1 MPGPEVGLFGKLPA
15 RGDFVRR
22 RLDEEF
28 IEAWDAWLQRVIA
41 ASREALGSRWLE
53 CFLSAPVWR
62 FVLPAGMYSRT
73 GWVGL
78 MLPSVDRVGRYFP
91 LTLAAP
97 LAEDGIDAPAT
108 LAKAQPWL
116 DQLEA
121 LALEAL
127 APELDFDA
135 FDRRLAALVPPADL
149 AVPALASDDTVPL
162 GGLKV
167 LYQAWPLPAA
177 EGGSGPPAV
186 LQQLGSKASAALW
199 LTRGGEAFGAH
210 VLSSGGPL
218 PGDQFCAL
226 LDARWAEHA
235 WLVASPA
242 VVAAAPSEKE
252 SVTYCD
258 PQTPGVDLIHGQGR
272 GEEGK
277 KGDAGPLTAT
287 PGSKPEHDMNP
298 GLGKSW
304 PT

>member
-62 FVLPAGMYSRT
+62 FVVPAGMYSKA

-97 LAEDGIDAPAT
+97 LAEDGIDVPAT

-127 APELDFDA
+127 APELDFEA
-135 FDRRLAALVPPADL
+135 FDRRLAELAPPAGL
-149 AVPALASDDTVPL
+149 AVPAVLSDDTVPL
-162 GGLKV
+162 GGAKV
-167 LYQAWPLPAA
+167 LYQVWPLRADDEA
-177 EGGSGPPAV
+177 QGGLPGI
-186 LQQLGSKASAALW
+186 LQNAGARASAAMW
-199 LTRGGEAFGAH
+199 LTRGGDTFGPH
-210 VLSSGGPL
+210 LVSSGGPI
-218 PGDQFCAL
+218 PGSQFCAL
-226 LDARWAEHA
+226 LDAAWTEHS
-235 WLVASPA
+235 WMV
-242 VVAAAPSEKE
+242 APSIAPAAVPPEAKT
-252 SVTYCD
+252 VTYCD
-258 PQTPGVDLIHGQGR
+258 PPTPGVDLIHGQGR
-272 GEEGK
+272 GEEGT

-287 PGSKPEHDMNP
+287 PGSKPGSP
-298 GLGKSW
+298 W
-304 PT
+304 A